1 MGLILAKRIQIAHP
15 NGFVGAIVEGRR
27 GVGKS
32 SYCIKVMK
40 EVYQNMYNLSD
51 KEAWEMALDHILFDL
66 DDVIPF
72 LKKASNRDESVPVV
86 TWDDAGVHG
95 SNLRWFTNMHQVEML
110 KGLTDTIRTGVTG
123 FIINCPDREGLL
135 RVLRNYNDLIV
146 SIVKAGGGGGQKYQ
160 NYAREG
166 RGYTQYKLP
175 SGTRRIYKSYVDE
188 FSCYIPKK
196 YYEKYMGKRKLYFQ
210 KAVKA
215 MEEWQQKL
223 QQEKNF
229 KQEKKKLSKIEHEI
243 RKKRLTDKVNIIK
256 EENKI

>member
-1 MGLILAKRIQIAHP
+1 MGLILAKRVVREHP

-40 EVYQNMYNLSD
+40 EVYQTMYDLSD
-51 KEAWEMALDHILFDL
+51 KEAYQMALDHILFDL

-72 LKKASNRDESVPVV
+72 LKKASMGKKPVPIV

-135 RVLRNYNDLIV
+135 RALRNYNDLIV
-146 SIVKAGGGGGQKYQ
+146 SIVKAGGGGGKQYQ
-160 NYAREG
+160 NYSRIG
-166 RGYTQYKLP
+166 RGYTMFKLP
-175 SGTRRIYKSYVDE
+175 SGTKRIYKSYEDE
-188 FSCYIPKK
+188 FSCYIPK
-196 YYEKYMGKRKLYFQ
+196 YFYEQYMEKRKKYFK
-210 KAVKA
+210 KAVEA
-215 MEEWQQKL
+215 MEEWQEKVQK
-223 QQEKNF
+223 ENKF
-229 KQEKKKLSKIEHEI
+229 KKEKKKLSIIEHEI
-243 RKKRLTDKVNIIK
+243 RKKRLTDKVDKIK
-256 EENKI
+256 DENKF

>member
-40 EVYQNMYNLSD
+40 EVYQNMYDLSED
-51 KEAWEMALDHILFDL
+51 EAWEMALDHILFDL

-72 LKKASNRDESVPVV
+72 LKRAAIGAKPVPVV

-160 NYAREG
+160 NYARIG

-175 SGTRRIYKSYVDE
+175 SGTKRIYKSYEDE

-196 YYEKYMGKRKLYFQ
+196 YYNRYMETRKAYFQ
-210 KAVKA
+210 KAVKE
-215 MEEWQQKL
+215 MEEWQ
-223 QQEKNF
+223 
-229 KQEKKKLSKIEHEI
+229 KKLKKENEFKKEKEKVQKIEHGYWLE
-243 RKKRLTDKVNIIK
+243 
-256 EENKI
+256 